1 MKKILSFVLAAL
13 FVFMSTAVFADDING
28 VGEIH
33 ASQLNVRSAPDTGS
47 KIIGELK
54 DGDSVDIITKTN
66 ITWYKIRFNGEEG
79 FVHADYVEASRH
91 AVVKTGVKEQSAE
104 GQVKGQAVVDA
115 AKEFL
120 GVDYVWGGTS
130 PSGFDCS
137 GLVSYIYV
145 KMFGVS
151 LYRVAADQAKN
162 GVEVNPDYLMPGDLV
177 FFWNKERYSEINHVG
192 IYVGD
197 GKFIHAPSTGDVVK
211 ISSLSENYFK
221 KTFYKAR
228 RIYE

>member
-1 MKKILSFVLAAL
+1 MKRLLSFVLTAL
-13 FVFMSTAVFADDING
+13 FMFMSTAVFADDING

-33 ASQLNVRSAPDTGS
+33 ASQLNVRSAPDTDA

-66 ITWYKIRFNGEEG
+66 KTWYKISFNGEAG

-91 AVVKTGVKEQSAE
+91 AIVKTGVKEQSAE
-104 GQVKGQAVVDA
+104 EQKKGQAVVDA

-120 GVDYVWGGTS
+120 GGTS
-130 PSGFDCS
+130 PEGFDCS
-137 GLVSYIYV
+137 GLVYYIYV
-145 KMFGVS
+145 KIFGVS

-192 IYVGD
+192 IYIGD
-197 GKFIHAPSTGDVVK
+197 GKFIHAPATGDVVK
-211 ISSLSENYFK
+211 ISSLSESYFK
-221 KTFYKAR
+221 KTFCKAR
-228 RIYE
+228 RIFE